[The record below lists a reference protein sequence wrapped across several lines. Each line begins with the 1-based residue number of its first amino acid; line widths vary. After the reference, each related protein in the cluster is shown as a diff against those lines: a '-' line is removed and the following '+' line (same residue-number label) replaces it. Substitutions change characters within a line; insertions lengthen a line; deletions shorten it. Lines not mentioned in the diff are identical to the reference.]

1 MITDVVRCSVV
12 LESAESILELVLV
25 GRGFTIAHQFFSQLL
40 LRQLTICFFELTFMS
55 VLQKLVA
62 NSWIG
67 EIQPSGLNH
76 WLLSK
81 WDAFLVRGLGLIP
94 LEEKRSDSVP
104 THGAFEL
111 LRVRMFEFTFL
122 ADFRLRLPS
131 CY

>member
-1 MITDVVRCSVV
+1 MLCVARLFWNLRRAFWSSSWLVVTV
-12 LESAESILELVLV
+12 
-25 GRGFTIAHQFFSQLL
+25 AHNFFPQFLL
-40 LRQLTICFFELTFMS
+40 QELTICCLELTFMS

-76 WLLSK
+76 WLQSK

-94 LEEKRSDSVP
+94 LEEKRSDSIP

-122 ADFRLRLPS
+122 ADFRLRSLS